1 MNQLAWSYDTN
12 CNNLRAVSFST
23 IQLWNFLFI
32 FSENSRGGAVLLN
45 PAVSRSFRERKK
57 VNAESCMYDLELN
70 IIKRIR
76 NGDVN
81 SFEQIVE
88 KYKDKAL
95 TLSLRILKNTEEA
108 EDSVQEAFIKAFRAI
123 VDRQFEERSKF
134 STYFYRIVY
143 NTALDNYKKLKTKT
157 YNLLRIDHGTR
168 SSGNGDETD
177 ITAFEMKIDKSVYT
191 GTEAYNADRQAFTEE
206 TKEFVNKYLEQ
217 IPEKYS
223 IILTLFFINDLS
235 HEEISETLMI
245 PLGTVKNRIFRAKEK
260 LKELMLKKYSYES
273 ILEFI

>member
-1 MNQLAWSYDTN
+1 MTG
-12 CNNLRAVSFST
+12 SFSI

-32 FSENSRGGAVLLN
+32 FSENSRARVAVLN
-45 PAVSRSFRERKK
+45 PALSRLSAGAKK

-76 NGDVN
+76 NGDIN

-88 KYKDKAL
+88 KYKDRAL
-95 TLSLRILKNTEEA
+95 TLSLRILKNAEEA

-143 NTALDNYKKLKTKT
+143 NTALDNYKKVKTKT
-157 YNLLRIDHGTR
+157 YNLLRIDHGPR
-168 SSGNGDETD
+168 SSGDGDETD

-191 GTEAYNADRQAFTEE
+191 GTEAYNTDRQAFTEE
-206 TKEFVNKYLEQ
+206 TREFVNKYLEQ

>member
-1 MNQLAWSYDTN
+1 
-12 CNNLRAVSFST
+12 
-23 IQLWNFLFI
+23 LFI
-32 FSENSRGGAVLLN
+32 FSENSRALAAVLN
-45 PAVSRSFRERKK
+45 PAVSGLFTGKKK

-76 NGDVN
+76 NGDIN

-95 TLSLRILKNTEEA
+95 TLSLRILKNQEEA

-123 VDRQFEERSKF
+123 VDRRFEERSKF

-157 YNLLRIDHGTR
+157 YNLLRIDDR
-168 SSGNGDETD
+168 SGSTGDVNETD
-177 ITAFEMKIDKSVYT
+177 ISGFEMKIDKSVYT
-191 GTEAYNADRQAFTEE
+191 GTEAYNADRQAFSEE
-206 TKEFVNKYLEQ
+206 TREFVNKYLEQ

-223 IILTLFFINDLS
+223 IILTMFYINDLS
-235 HEEISETLMI
+235 HDEISETLML

-260 LKELMLKKYSYES
+260 LRELMLKKYSYES